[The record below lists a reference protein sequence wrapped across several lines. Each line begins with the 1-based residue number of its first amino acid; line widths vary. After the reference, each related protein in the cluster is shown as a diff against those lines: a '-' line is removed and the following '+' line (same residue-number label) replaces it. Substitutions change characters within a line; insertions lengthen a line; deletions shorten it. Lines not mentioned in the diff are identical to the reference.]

1 MASEFTG
8 YCPNSEGPTVC
19 AIAGSTGFGTESKE
33 LRMRL
38 QGKTAVITG
47 GNSGIGL
54 ATARLFVAEGARVA
68 IIGRNPQTLDAAAK
82 ELGKSATALNADVSD
97 YAAMEKAL
105 AEAHGRFG
113 GFDVLFA
120 NAGIGLNTPVG
131 GTHVQVFEEV
141 LRTNL
146 IAVFFTVQAALPY
159 LKDGASIVLNGSVV
173 GVSGS
178 ATYSAYAASKAG
190 VRAMA
195 RSMAAELSPRGIRV
209 NVVVPGGTRTP
220 IWSRHAATEQAMTA
234 LEQRLSMQ
242 IPLRRLAEP
251 SEIAKAVL
259 FLASDE
265 ASYVQGTELVA
276 DGGATGAP
284 FGAPIYRVPAQ

>member
-1 MASEFTG
+1 
-8 YCPNSEGPTVC
+8 
-19 AIAGSTGFGTESKE
+19 
-33 LRMRL
+33 MRL

-68 IIGRNPQTLDAAAK
+68 IIGRNQQTLDAAAK
-82 ELGKSATALNADVSD
+82 ELGKGAVALNADVSD
-97 YAAMEKAL
+97 YVAMEKAL
-105 AEAHGRFG
+105 GEAHGRLG
-113 GFDVLFA
+113 GFDVLFP
-120 NAGIGLNTPVG
+120 NAGIGRNTPVG
-131 GTHVQVFEEV
+131 GTEVQVFEEV

-146 IAVFFTVQAALPY
+146 TAVFFTVQRALPY

-195 RSMAAELSPRGIRV
+195 RSLAAELSPRGIRV

-234 LEQRLSMQ
+234 LEQRLSTQ
-242 IPLRRLAEP
+242 IPLGRLAEP

-259 FLASDE
+259 FLASDDS
-265 ASYVQGTELVA
+265 AYVQGTELVV

-284 FGAPIYRVPAQ
+284 FGAPIYRLSSK